1 MAFLDAVAVICL
13 TAPEPVLVAGC
24 ARPATGGWSLAV
36 RAVYAE
42 PESG

>member
-13 TAPEPVLVAGC
+13 TTPEPVLVAGC
-24 ARPATGGWSLAV
+24 ARPGGGWLSLV
-36 RAVYAE
+36 LRAVYAE